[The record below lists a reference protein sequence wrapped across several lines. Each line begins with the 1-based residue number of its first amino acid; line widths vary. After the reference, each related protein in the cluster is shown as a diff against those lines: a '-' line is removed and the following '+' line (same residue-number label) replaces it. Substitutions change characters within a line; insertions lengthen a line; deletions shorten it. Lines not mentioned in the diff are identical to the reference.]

1 MIKFDWQHIALLA
14 LALAGAAL
22 CAWRPDAARYAGPIL
37 AALIPAA
44 LAKLPPVATPV
55 ATPSAP
61 APVAAPGAPV
71 APPDPP
77 EAT

>member
-1 MIKFDWQHIALLA
+1 MKFDWQHIALLA

-22 CAWRPDAARYAGPIL
+22 CAWRPDATRWAGPIL

-44 LAKLPPVATPV
+44 LAKLPPG
-55 ATPSAP
+55 AP
-61 APVAAPGAPV
+61 AAPPAAPV
-71 APPDPP
+71 APPVAPPGPP

>member
-1 MIKFDWQHIALLA
+1 MKFDWQHIALLA

-37 AALIPAA
+37 AALVPAA

-55 ATPSAP
+55 AP

>member
-1 MIKFDWQHIALLA
+1 MKLDWQHIALLA

-22 CAWRPDAARYAGPIL
+22 CAWRPEAARWAGPIL

-44 LAKLPPVATPV
+44 LAKLPPT
-55 ATPSAP
+55 AP
-61 APVAAPGAPV
+61 PTAPV

-77 EAT
+77 EAP

>member
-1 MIKFDWQHIALLA
+1 MGDYPCEAVVKFDWQHIALLA

-22 CAWRPDAARYAGPIL
+22 CAWRPEAARWAGPIL

-44 LAKLPPVATPV
+44 LAKLPPT
-55 ATPSAP
+55 AP
-61 APVAAPGAPV
+61 PAAPV

-77 EAT
+77 EAP

>member
-37 AALIPAA
+37 AALVPAA
-44 LAKLPPVATPV
+44 LAKLPPVAP
-55 ATPSAP
+55 
-61 APVAAPGAPV
+61 APV
-71 APPDPP
+71 APPTPP
-77 EAT
+77 VAAPEPPVAP

>member
-1 MIKFDWQHIALLA
+1 MGDYACEVVVKFDWQHIALLA

-22 CAWRPDAARYAGPIL
+22 CAWRPEAARYAGPIL

-44 LAKLPPVATPV
+44 LAKLPPTAPPTAT
-55 ATPSAP
+55 
-61 APVAAPGAPV
+61 V

-77 EAT
+77 EAP

>member
-1 MIKFDWQHIALLA
+1 MGDYAYEVVVKFDWQHIALLA

-44 LAKLPPVATPV
+44 LAKLPPT
-55 ATPSAP
+55 AP
-61 APVAAPGAPV
+61 PAAPV

-77 EAT
+77 EAP